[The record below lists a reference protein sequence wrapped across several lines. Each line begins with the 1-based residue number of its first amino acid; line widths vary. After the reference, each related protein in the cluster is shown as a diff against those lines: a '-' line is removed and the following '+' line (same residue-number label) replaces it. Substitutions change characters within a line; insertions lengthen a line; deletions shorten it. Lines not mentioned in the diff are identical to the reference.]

1 METLVISGQID
12 GEVFIEAEEITVLPS
27 AIIGGKLRYKS
38 DQEAKVEDGAQIF
51 EGIER
56 ITPDAPQ
63 AGGYTLGSF
72 LWDAWWFLAAIV
84 VGGVLLIL
92 FKPFV
97 SEVKDT
103 LLQSSL
109 RSLGLGFLFL
119 VCLPVAAVVL
129 AITLLGVP
137 LGVLTLIC
145 WFVLLYISKIF
156 VALAVGEWLLAR
168 LRNGKI
174 SAPLLSLIAG
184 LLLLT
189 IVTLVPYAG
198 MLIQIMIVSLGFGA
212 FFITAYTFR
221 TRLKP
226 AAQ

>member
-1 METLVISGQID
+1 V
-12 GEVFIEAEEITVLPS
+12 
-27 AIIGGKLRYKS
+27 
-38 DQEAKVEDGAQIF
+38 
-51 EGIER
+51 
-56 ITPDAPQ
+56 
-63 AGGYTLGSF
+63 YTLGCF
-72 LWDAWWFLAAIV
+72 LWDAWWFLGATV
-84 VGGVLLIL
+84 VGAVLLIL
-92 FKPFV
+92 FRPFV
-97 SEVKDT
+97 AEVKDT

-137 LGVLTLIC
+137 LGLLTLLG
-145 WFVLLYISKIF
+145 WFVLLYLSKIF

-168 LRNGKI
+168 LRSGKI

-189 IVTLVPYAG
+189 IVTLIPYVG
-198 MLIQIMIVSLGFGA
+198 RLIQVMIVSLGFGA

-221 TRLKP
+221 TRPKP